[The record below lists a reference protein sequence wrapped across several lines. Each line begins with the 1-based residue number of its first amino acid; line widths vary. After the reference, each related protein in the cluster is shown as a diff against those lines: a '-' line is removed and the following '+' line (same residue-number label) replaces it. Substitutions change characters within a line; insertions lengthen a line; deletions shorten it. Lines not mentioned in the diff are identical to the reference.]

1 MRGCRQRGA
10 YSYRCEY
17 VLYTKTQFQEMRNKP
32 KVLLE
37 CCQEMEWMCVS
48 SDFVPG
54 TASLQLS
61 TPSTL
66 TTPDAT
72 ARRYRGALRNCRKL
86 FVAMVAMVVS

>member
-1 MRGCRQRGA
+1 
-10 YSYRCEY
+10 
-17 VLYTKTQFQEMRNKP
+17 
-32 KVLLE
+32 
-37 CCQEMEWMCVS
+37 MCVS

-72 ARRYRGALRNCRKL
+72 ARRYRGVLRNCRKL
-86 FVAMVAMVVS
+86 FIAMVAMVVSGDAIEDTGAAVELRGVEVSLAIRSW